1 MVAQVRVVSAAVVR
15 ANDVVKAS
23 LVPSPTG
30 PADVAELSAIQ
41 QLLRLIFGHLE
52 AGDCESAK
60 PLFLTLS
67 NCLTVIQ
74 GHRSRPRGGIQFR
87 PDFMLDAV
95 HFADMLKPLQ
105 DETDVMRVAL
115 QKTLTQIQQM

>member
-1 MVAQVRVVSAAVVR
+1 MTSAVVR
-15 ANDVVKAS
+15 ADAAVKAS
-23 LVPSPTG
+23 LIPSPAG
-30 PADVAELSAIQ
+30 PEDVNEQLSAIQ

-87 PDFMLDAV
+87 SDFMLDAV

-105 DETDVMRVAL
+105 DETDVMRAAL
-115 QKTLTQIQQM
+115 QKKLSEI